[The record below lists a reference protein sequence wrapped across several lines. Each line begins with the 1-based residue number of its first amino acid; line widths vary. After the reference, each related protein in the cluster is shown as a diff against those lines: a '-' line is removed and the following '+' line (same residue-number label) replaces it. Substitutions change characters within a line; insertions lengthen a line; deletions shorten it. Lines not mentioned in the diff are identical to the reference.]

1 MLQSEGQTF
10 INATVY
16 NEHDPIDLRN
26 EGQVRYWAERLSA
39 TPEEV
44 RKAVQAVGG
53 NCTAVA
59 IWLGSAQAL

>member
-1 MLQSEGQTF
+1 MLQSEGRTF
-10 INATVY
+10 INGAVY
-16 NEHDPIDLRN
+16 GEHDPIDLKN

-44 RKAVQAVGG
+44 RKAVKAVGD